1 MREGVKRQEGNLCPP
16 SVRWRAKQGTSHRPR
31 QRPIAGQ
38 KRSKPTSGKGTLPS
52 ITFGGGRGNRVRSF
66 GRLRH
71 TAPRVIQQHTH
82 NTPEWQN
89 AAMPPHCTLLSLSLS
104 LSLFTSRRARR
115 ATHRMIVA
123 RRALLVVFDGGKP
136 ISRRTVE
143 SSLSYSYRRA
153 YSPTSSGWAT
163 TSASFVRREAGP
175 PEPSSA
181 GTACTGIQRGTR
193 PVPR

>member
-104 LSLFTSRRARR
+104 VSVY
-115 ATHRMIVA
+115 VA
-123 RRALLVVFDGGKP
+123 
-136 ISRRTVE
+136 
-143 SSLSYSYRRA
+143 SSEKGHSQDDCC
-153 YSPTSSGWAT
+153 TSSTPGG
-163 TSASFVRREAGP
+163 VRWGQTHQPSHSGKQPLLLIP
-175 PEPSSA
+175 PRLLTNIFGMGDYFGFFCS
-181 GTACTGIQRGTR
+181 
-193 PVPR
+193 